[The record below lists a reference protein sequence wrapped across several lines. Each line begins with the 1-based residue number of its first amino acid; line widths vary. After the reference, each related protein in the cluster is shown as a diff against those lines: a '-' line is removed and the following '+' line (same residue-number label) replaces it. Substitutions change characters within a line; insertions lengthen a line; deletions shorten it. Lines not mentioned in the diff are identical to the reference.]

1 MALVVNQSKDD
12 VTVIILDDN
21 GRTGEAE
28 ALTRIFAKYGR
39 LMPELDEL
47 ANALTS
53 LPYESDDIDADAPV
67 DEAIVREVKNQGM
80 ADWLGVK
87 RG

>member
-1 MALVVNQSKDD
+1 
-12 VTVIILDDN
+12 
-21 GRTGEAE
+21 
-28 ALTRIFAKYGR
+28 
-39 LMPELDEL
+39 MPELDEL

-53 LPYESDDIDADAPV
+53 LPYESEEIDTDLLS
-67 DEAIVREVKNQGM
+67 EAITREVRNQSV

>member
-1 MALVVNQSKDD
+1 VALVVNQSKDD

-53 LPYESDDIDADAPV
+53 LPYESEKIDNDLFS
-67 DEAIVREVKNQGM
+67 EAVTREVRNQSV

-87 RG
+87 RD

>member
-53 LPYESDDIDADAPV
+53 LPYESEKIDNDLFS
-67 DEAIVREVKNQGM
+67 EAVTREVRNQSV

-87 RG
+87 RD

>member
-21 GRTGEAE
+21 GRKGEAE
-28 ALTRIFAKYGR
+28 ALTHIFAKYGR

-53 LPYESDDIDADAPV
+53 LPYESEEIDTDLLS
-67 DEAIVREVKNQGM
+67 EAITREVRNQSV